1 MTTQEWEKR
10 FDDLYANKWQ
20 PGHKHD
26 ETCEWVCNLREQIK
40 EFFRFE
46 LSHAKEE
53 ERRRV
58 VDCVPAILS
67 QENSLWEDTE
77 IAWRQGWN
85 ACRAETLEGI
95 AALTPK
101 V

>member
-1 MTTQEWEKR
+1 
-10 FDDLYANKWQ
+10 
-20 PGHKHD
+20 
-26 ETCEWVCNLREQIK
+26 LREQIK

-58 VDCVPAILS
+58 VEEIRAAFYKGNQEKSTPFHPAV
-67 QENSLWEDTE
+67 LWTAPQIEE
-77 IAWRQGWN
+77 V
-85 ACRAETLEGI
+85 L